1 MAEFRARYSHLI
13 NRTRLVSPRVIAVAQ
28 DGTHRFSK
36 FVVPE
41 IRLLKGLGV
50 EGDAH
55 CGENVKHRSRVRVDP
70 TQPNLRQI
78 HLFQSELFEEFAKKG
93 FSVAPA
99 DLGENITTGKIDLLA
114 LPHGTVLCI
123 GATAQVEITGFRNPC
138 AQIDAFLP
146 GLLSAV
152 LIRKPGHLIRRS
164 GIMGV
169 VLEGGIV
176 RAGDAIVSQIPI
188 GGHRALGRV

>member
-1 MAEFRARYSHLI
+1 M
-13 NRTRLVSPRVIAVAQ
+13 SPSVIAVAQ

-41 IRLLKGLGV
+41 ICLLKGLGV

-55 CGENVKHRSRVRVDP
+55 CGENVKHALARAGGSNPAKPSADPSFPIRTIRRVC
-70 TQPNLRQI
+70 Q
-78 HLFQSELFEEFAKKG
+78 KG
-93 FSVAPA
+93 FTVAPA

-114 LPHGTVLCI
+114 LPHGTVSCI
-123 GATAQVEITGFRNPC
+123 GTTAQVEITDFRIPC
-138 AQIDAFLP
+138 AQIDASLP
-146 GLLSAV
+146 GLFFAV
-152 LIRKPGHLIRRS
+152 LIRKPGHLMRRS

-176 RAGDAIVSQIPI
+176 RAGNAIVSQIPV
-188 GGHRALGRV
+188 GPRRALERV